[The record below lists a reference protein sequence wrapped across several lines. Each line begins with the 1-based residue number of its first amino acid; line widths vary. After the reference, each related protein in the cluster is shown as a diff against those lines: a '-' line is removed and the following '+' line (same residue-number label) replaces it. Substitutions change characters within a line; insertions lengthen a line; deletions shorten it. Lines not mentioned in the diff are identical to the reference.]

1 MGANPFPIFT
11 FTSSE
16 EGRWLG
22 LQVETFTMRFFLIFL
37 LLSQGSLLADKV
49 VLKNGSVLIGSVVNS
64 VDGNLTIET
73 DFAGKLKIPLSR
85 ISSMSSEVA
94 ISLRLDDNRTF
105 NQVVTPAPEGKV
117 GLQDNDMTFDFERI
131 LHIWTEDSDDPLAL
145 IQKQRQKAL
154 LMQWTHSL
162 GFDFTGSSGN
172 TSDFGLGL
180 RADSSFGNKFREYD
194 LYLAYNNSSKHDVTV
209 VDETK
214 FGAEY
219 DSKFYEKL
227 AWYAK
232 TDLENDRLEKIDL
245 RATAALGLKYFWI
258 KKDSYALS
266 ARSGI
271 AFRLE
276 EYHSSNNST
285 LSEPALDFGLEYS
298 RKIRNFLSL
307 EGDLTYVPSV
317 NDFTDF
323 LLSNDIALVVPLDKE
338 ESWNLR
344 SGISG
349 TFNST
354 PAVDKDELDLKY
366 YLRLVYRLN

>member
-1 MGANPFPIFT
+1 M
-11 FTSSE
+11 
-16 EGRWLG
+16 
-22 LQVETFTMRFFLIFL
+22 
-37 LLSQGSLLADKV
+37 
-49 VLKNGSVLIGSVVNS
+49 
-64 VDGNLTIET
+64 
-73 DFAGKLKIPLSR
+73 
-85 ISSMSSEVA
+85 
-94 ISLRLDDNRTF
+94 
-105 NQVVTPAPEGKV
+105 
-117 GLQDNDMTFDFERI
+117 
-131 LHIWTEDSDDPLAL
+131 
-145 IQKQRQKAL
+145 
-154 LMQWTHSL
+154 
-162 GFDFTGSSGN
+162 
-172 TSDFGLGL
+172 
-180 RADSSFGNKFREYD
+180 
-194 LYLAYNNSSKHDVTV
+194 
-209 VDETK
+209 
-214 FGAEY
+214 
-219 DSKFYEKL
+219 
-227 AWYAK
+227 
-232 TDLENDRLEKIDL
+232 
-245 RATAALGLKYFWI
+245 
-258 KKDSYALS
+258 S

-307 EGDLTYVPSV
+307 EGDLTHVPSV

>member
-1 MGANPFPIFT
+1 MKFI
-11 FTSSE
+11 
-16 EGRWLG
+16 L
-22 LQVETFTMRFFLIFL
+22 LFFLLFH
-37 LLSQGSLLADKV
+37 GALLADKV
-49 VLKNGSVLIGSVVNS
+49 VLKNGSILIGSVVNS

-73 DFAGKLKIPLSR
+73 DFAGKLKIPVSR
-85 ISSMSSEVA
+85 ISSISSDDA

-105 NQVVTPAPEGKV
+105 NQVVTPDAAGKV
-117 GLQDNDMTFDFERI
+117 GLQGNGLSFDFDRI
-131 LHIWTEDSDDPLAL
+131 RHIWSKDSDDPLAL
-145 IQKQRQKAL
+145 IEKQRQKAL
-154 LMQWTHSL
+154 LMQWSHAL

-172 TSDFGLGL
+172 TSDFGLGF
-180 RADSSFGNKFREYD
+180 RADSSYGNKFREYD
-194 LYLAYNNSSKHDVTV
+194 LYLAYNNSSKNDVTV

-219 DSKFYEKL
+219 DSKFYERL

-232 TDLENDRLEKIDL
+232 TDLENDRLEEIDL
-245 RATAALGLKYFWI
+245 RATAAFGLKYFWV
-258 KKDSYALS
+258 KNDSYDLS

-271 AFRLE
+271 AFRFE
-276 EYHSSNNST
+276 EYDSSKNST

-298 RKIRNFLSL
+298 RKIRNFLFL

-323 LLSNDIALVVPLDKE
+323 LLSNDVALVVPLDKKE
-338 ESWNLR
+338 NWNIR
-344 SGISG
+344 SGVNG

-354 PAVDKDELDLKY
+354 PATDKEELDLKY